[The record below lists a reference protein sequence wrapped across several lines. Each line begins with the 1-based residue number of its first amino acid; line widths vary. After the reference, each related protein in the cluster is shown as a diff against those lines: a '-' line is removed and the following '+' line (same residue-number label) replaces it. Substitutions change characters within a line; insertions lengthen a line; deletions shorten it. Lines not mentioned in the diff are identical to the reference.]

1 MTLHV
6 RILPEAEAQAEALA
20 AWWRENRPAA
30 PEIVKEEL
38 QRAVNV
44 LAETPFVG
52 SPYTR
57 TPVPGVR
64 RFPLRKTPYHVYY
77 RVKENAGEVVIM
89 SVWSAMRK
97 RGPPLKVR

>member
-20 AWWRENRPAA
+20 AWWREHRPAA
-30 PEIVKEEL
+30 PELVKEEL
-38 QRAVNV
+38 LRAVTV

-57 TPVPGVR
+57 TRIPDVR

-77 RVKENAGEVVIM
+77 RVKEAAGEVVIM

-97 RGPPLKVR
+97 RGPPLGR